1 MQAELTNEEILNNTL
16 AEIHNRLA
24 EISTYLK
31 TGLAIFAKLEH
42 YDTDFIENGMAAN
55 ISLNTKEDY
64 RDNHG
69 LKKSKHVI
77 GYSSDKGL
85 YAAEQKIVNR
95 KTRETLYPLGDF
107 ERTAPI
113 HKETG
118 AFIE

>member
-1 MQAELTNEEILNNTL
+1 
-16 AEIHNRLA
+16 
-24 EISTYLK
+24 
-31 TGLAIFAKLEH
+31 
-42 YDTDFIENGMAAN
+42 MAAN

-107 ERTAPI
+107 HRTAPI
-113 HKETG
+113 DIETG